1 MGDDGCALG
10 GICGGEGFPGGAGLE
25 GETME
30 SAGSEVSGVGMALAF
45 VTAADVEGA
54 VMGDRAEAGDGLRE
68 IGRMRE
74 GLSR

>member
-1 MGDDGCALG
+1 
-10 GICGGEGFPGGAGLE
+10 LE

-54 VMGDRAEAGDGLRE
+54 VVGDRAEAGDGLRE